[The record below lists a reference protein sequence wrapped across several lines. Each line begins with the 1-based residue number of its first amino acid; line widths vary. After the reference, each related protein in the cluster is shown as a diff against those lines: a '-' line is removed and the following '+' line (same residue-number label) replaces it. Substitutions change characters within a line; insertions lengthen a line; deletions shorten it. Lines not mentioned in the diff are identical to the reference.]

1 VLESQPAVS
10 DAAVDF
16 FSGTALLSYDLRQ
29 TSAADLESLLAPLGY
44 RLAPIRDEARTN
56 LTRRATMEFA
66 IAAVIT
72 MNIMGLASV
81 RYFEGLGYLD
91 RAPEFLVWLEL
102 LLTLPVLYL
111 GWLPAV
117 RRAFTALRNRRVTG
131 EVLIGTAVGAAA
143 LLSVGA
149 LVTGRDDIYLETC
162 AGLVTITLLSQM
174 IEARLRARAFERL
187 AGLLKMRVERV
198 RVLDGERERYA
209 AIDDVGTGDRVAFM
223 PGETVAFDGEVIG
236 EAVFISEAVL
246 TGEPEP
252 LARVAG
258 DTVVA
263 GSTVVE
269 GRLELLIARR
279 FEQTR
284 LYGITQSLARSLGRA
299 ENRLRSADRITV
311 WFVPAV
317 LVVAVGV
324 WLARLIVFGVDHAL
338 AADGWFPSV
347 AVLAV
352 ACPCAF
358 SLAGISAITAATG
371 NLLGRGFLVKEPEQL
386 ERLHRIDR
394 VVFDKTGTL
403 TRGEM
408 DVERLVWREEPHEEL
423 LPLVLAVERGSMHPV
438 AQALRAHL
446 GLGAT
451 GAAGAELPI
460 RELGG
465 QGRAAE
471 VDGRQLTVGSAAL
484 FEDRF
489 APAGLAP
496 GYSAVW
502 FGFDG
507 RAEGCFLLTDS
518 IRPEAAAAVG
528 ALGGLGL
535 ELELVSGDRQE
546 VTASVAGAVGID
558 RAAGGMAIEDK
569 VARMRELERDGASV
583 AFVGDGTNDALAM
596 AEGEA
601 SVAISGSTDE
611 ALSASGFVEL
621 HGSLEGLP
629 GLFGLGRRL
638 ARVIRANYVWAFAF
652 NTLFIPVAALGQL
665 VPLAAMAL
673 MLVSSSAV
681 LLNSLRLRR

>member
-1 VLESQPAVS
+1 
-10 DAAVDF
+10 
-16 FSGTALLSYDLRQ
+16 
-29 TSAADLESLLAPLGY
+29 
-44 RLAPIRDEARTN
+44 
-56 LTRRATMEFA
+56 MEFA

-91 RAPEFLVWLEL
+91 QAPRFLIWLEL
-102 LLTLPVLYL
+102 ALTLPVLYI
-111 GWLPAV
+111 GWLPV
-117 RRAFTALRNRRVTG
+117 IRRAVTALRNKRITG
-131 EVLIGTAVGAAA
+131 DLLIGTAVGAAA

-149 LVTGRDDIYLETC
+149 LITGRDDIYLETC

-187 AGLLKMRVERV
+187 TPLLRMGVERV
-198 RVLDGERERYA
+198 RVIDGERERYA
-209 AIDDVGTGDRVAFM
+209 GIDEVGAGDRVAFL
-223 PGETVAFDGEVIG
+223 PGETVAFDGEVAG
-236 EAVFISEAVL
+236 GAVSISEAVL
-246 TGEPEP
+246 TGEPAP

-258 DTVVA
+258 DAVVA

-269 GRLELLIARR
+269 GRLELVIARR
-279 FEQTR
+279 FDQTR
-284 LYGITQSLARSLGRA
+284 LYRITRSLARSLGRA
-299 ENRLRSADRITV
+299 ESRLRSADRITV

-324 WLARLIVFGVDHAL
+324 WLARLFLLGVDHAL
-338 AADGWFPSV
+338 SADGWFPSV

-371 NLLGRGFLVKEPEQL
+371 NLLDQGFLVKEPAQLEQL
-386 ERLHRIDR
+386 DRIDR
-394 VVFDKTGTL
+394 VIFDKTGTL

-408 DVERLVWREEPHEEL
+408 DVEQLAWRREPREEL

-438 AQALRAHL
+438 AQALRLHL
-446 GLGAT
+446 GPGPAS
-451 GAAGAELPI
+451 AAGAQLEI
-460 RELGG
+460 RDLGG
-465 QGRAAE
+465 QGRAAV
-471 VDGRQLTVGSAAL
+471 VDGRELVVGSAAL

-489 APAGLAP
+489 EPAGSMP
-496 GYSAVW
+496 GHTAVW

-507 RAEGCFLLTDS
+507 RAEGCFLLSDAL
-518 IRPEAAAAVG
+518 RPEAAAAVAG
-528 ALGGLGL
+528 LGRLGL
-535 ELELVSGDRQE
+535 EVELVSGDRRSVSE
-546 VTASVAGAVGID
+546 SVAAAVGIG
-558 RAAGGMAIEDK
+558 RAAGGMTIEDK
-569 VARMRELERDGASV
+569 VDRVRSLRRAGSAV

-596 AEGEA
+596 AEGAA

-629 GLFGLGRRL
+629 RLFGLGRRL
-638 ARVIRANYVWAFAF
+638 ARVIRGNYVWAFAF
-652 NTLFIPVAALGQL
+652 NVLFVPVAALGQL

-673 MLVSSSAV
+673 MLVSSTAV